1 MLQLDIVILG
11 ILSPVLISTILEKK
25 NTYKLLHVFKTC
37 LETCNVFGVVLLS
50 LKLSNSLALIFLFPV
65 SFSI

>member
-1 MLQLDIVILG
+1 MMLQLDIVILG

-25 NTYKLLHVFKTC
+25 NTYKLLHVFMTC

-50 LKLSNSLALIFLFPV
+50 HKLSTL
-65 SFSI
+65 